1 MSFRIVV
8 LALALASAAPA
19 LAGTASSPDPM
30 AKVADVGGGP
40 SGGQGGRGAMKAC
53 RADRETYCAGVEKGG
68 GRIVQCMKQHAAELT
83 PGCKQALQSMRA
95 ARKGGR

>member
-1 MSFRIVV
+1 MSFRIAV

-19 LAGTASSPDPM
+19 LAAPASTPDPM
-30 AKVADVGGGP
+30 ANVADVGGGP
-40 SGGQGGRGAMKAC
+40 GGGQGGRGAMKAC

-68 GRIVQCMKQHAAELT
+68 GRIMQCMKQHAAELS
-83 PGCKQALQSMRA
+83 PGCREALQAMRG